1 MDDDVDSD
9 YLLCSGGG
17 ETKADHEKYGANLE
31 ADIPYQYLSFMLED
45 DEELARIGREYG
57 AGRMMSGEVKQKLID
72 VMSEYTL
79 DFQKRR
85 AAITDNLVSEF
96 MSVRPLEF

>member
-1 MDDDVDSD
+1 M
-9 YLLCSGGG
+9 
-17 ETKADHEKYGANLE
+17 E

-79 DFQKRR
+79 DFQQRR
-85 AAITDNLVSEF
+85 AAITDDLVSEF